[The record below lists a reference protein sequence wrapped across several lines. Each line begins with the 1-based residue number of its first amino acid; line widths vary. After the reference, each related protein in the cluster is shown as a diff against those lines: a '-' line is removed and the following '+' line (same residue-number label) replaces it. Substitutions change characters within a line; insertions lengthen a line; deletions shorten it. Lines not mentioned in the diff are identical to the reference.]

1 MRALGIKNRKGGRVG
16 VFFAPWSALQLHLVK
31 SFANCVLIY
40 VILSI
45 GLKCR
50 IHKMGINLNSWLIM
64 ILQFPC
70 RTLKCRFTLKHINIM
85 FPCLSVLFFFL
96 SFPKVHQNNE
106 PCGQGAWNET
116 KTVNKLHVYTISCV
130 FLFKLNVEKI

>member
-1 MRALGIKNRKGGRVG
+1 MRALGIKNRTGGRVG

-70 RTLKCRFTLKHINIM
+70 RTLKCRFTLKTHKYNVS
-85 FPCLSVLFFFL
+85 LSVCPFFSFYL
-96 SFPKVHQNNE
+96 SLR
-106 PCGQGAWNET
+106 CI
-116 KTVNKLHVYTISCV
+116 KTTSRVGRGHEMKQKRSINCMFIPSLVC
-130 FLFKLNVEKI
+130 FCLN